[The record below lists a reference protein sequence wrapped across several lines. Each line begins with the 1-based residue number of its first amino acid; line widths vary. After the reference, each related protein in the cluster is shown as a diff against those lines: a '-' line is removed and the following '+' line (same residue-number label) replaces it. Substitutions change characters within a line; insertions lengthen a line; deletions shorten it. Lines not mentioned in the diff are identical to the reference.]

1 MPYGRNWKSRFF
13 QNQNKKNQLNSCW
26 SSRKSPRKRPGSSK
40 SCWWVSWT
48 RKLVGRIGKP
58 TKCLNWWTPIFV
70 LILKCTIV
78 GINELDLLITDFY
91 EGAWPLT
98 CIQNGAIRFCDHL
111 ANVGFKDLLFFD
123 CEWLKMGTLRPCL
136 DLRRSLYV
144 GWGNEIQVKLLTWN
158 TSLTIDVTWIIIHKP
173 TSSTSVAEHP
183 LNPDAIIN

>member
-1 MPYGRNWKSRFF
+1 MNWSAKIMSWQILLWRRPAISPIGNENHTFF
-13 QNQNKKNQLNSCW
+13 KIKIKKPNSYW
-26 SSRKSPRKRPGSSK
+26 SSRISPRKRPGSSK
-40 SCWWVSWT
+40 TCLWVSWT

-111 ANVGFKDLLFFD
+111 ANVGFKDLWMIED
-123 CEWLKMGTLRPCL
+123 
-136 DLRRSLYV
+136 
-144 GWGNEIQVKLLTWN
+144 GN
-158 TSLTIDVTWIIIHKP
+158 VTP
-173 TSSTSVAEHP
+173 PV
-183 LNPDAIIN
+183 